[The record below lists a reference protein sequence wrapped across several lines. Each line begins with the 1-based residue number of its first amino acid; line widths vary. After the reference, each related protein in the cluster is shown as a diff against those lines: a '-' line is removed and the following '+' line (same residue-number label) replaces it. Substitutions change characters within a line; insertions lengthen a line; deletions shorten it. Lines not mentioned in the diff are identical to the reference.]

1 MSLGVEIDEVLH
13 VVRILHVVARCGS
26 AGWVSVAPRLERRRG
41 GVARRPELV
50 AVVAAEVEKPRRLQP
65 AARAV
70 DGQGR
75 VGDVDVSG
83 LPGCGQVRFGFYQ
96 RMGNGPGVAPPTADI
111 LGAVKAGFLARLWP
125 LAILPAVLLLGS
137 CEAPGGVS
145 PIFPTPVSPNGQDI
159 YNTYLGISVPA
170 IVIFL
175 GVEAALLWVI
185 IRYRRSRLPVG
196 YVPPQVYGNTRLEV
210 LWTVIPLIIVLAIA
224 GYSFNELLKDFQ

>member
-1 MSLGVEIDEVLH
+1 MSLGVKIDDVLH
-13 VVRILHVVARCGS
+13 VLRNLHVVARCGS

-96 RMGNGPGVAPPTADI
+96 PRGNGPGVAPPTADI

-125 LAILPAVLLLGS
+125 LAILPAVLLLSS

-159 YNTYLGISVPA
+159 YDTYIGISIPA
-170 IVIFL
+170 IIIFIVIEL
-175 GVEAALLWVI
+175 ALLWVVI
-185 IRYRRSRLPVG
+185 KYRRSKQPAG
-196 YVPPQVYGNTRLEV
+196 YVPPQLHGNFKLDV
-210 LWTVIPLIIVLAIA
+210 VWTAVPL
-224 GYSFNELLKDFQ
+224 